1 MRLSSIA
8 IRLGGILA
16 TAIGLAA
23 IAVGGYSL
31 YGLIEAHYDGRGIFS
46 LLMFGCFLLGL
57 GLPALAGGIA
67 VATRPPTQSTDEIV
81 VPRLALLA
89 SGSLMLVAAALMMA
103 GPVLGYTAARPN
115 AVGMAIFAGLGIA
128 FIRSGRRG
136 VD

>member
-1 MRLSSIA
+1 MRPSSIA

-16 TAIGLAA
+16 TVIGLAA

-31 YGLIEAHYDGRGIFS
+31 YGLIEAHHDGRGGIFS

-67 VATRPPTQSTDEIV
+67 VATRPPMRSTEEIV

-89 SGSLMLVAAALMMA
+89 SGSLMLVAAALMIA
-103 GPVLGYTAARPN
+103 GPVLGYTAERPN
-115 AVGMAIFAGLGIA
+115 VVGMAIFAGLGIA
-128 FIRSGRRG
+128 FIRSGRKRA
-136 VD
+136 